1 MRAKARSLYMWFR
14 RVIAR
19 TSIKKDRSGV
29 ITPDKLTCR
38 EVVELVTD
46 YLETSLLP
54 EKQAQF
60 EEHVAGCP
68 GCTAYVEQVRQTI
81 DMLHKLSDEP
91 VFPEAKEELLRI
103 FQEWK
108 RE

>member
-1 MRAKARSLYMWFR
+1 MRAKASSLYMWFR

-19 TSIKKDRSGV
+19 TSIKKDRS
-29 ITPDKLTCR
+29 DKLTCR

-60 EEHVAGCP
+60 EEHVASCP

-91 VFPEAKEELLRI
+91 VFPETKEELLRI